1 MASSRIKG
9 IAADLDCDTTKLQSA
24 LKGVN
29 SEIKNTQAQLKD
41 VNKLLKLDPGNT
53 ELLAQKH
60 KLLGDA
66 VSETK
71 EKLETLK
78 TAAEQANTALAN
90 CDISQEQ
97 YDALQREIVET
108 ENELKNLETQANE
121 SATALQKIS
130 ATGEKLQ
137 TVGSKISSVG
147 QSLLPVSAAVT
158 GLGVAGLKVTT
169 DFETAMSEVKAITGA
184 TGEDFEKLREEAID
198 LGASTAFSSQEV
210 AVGMTEMAKAGWT
223 TEQIIDGMSGV
234 LSAAAASGS
243 ELSTVSTIVA
253 DAITGF
259 GLAASDSTRVA
270 DLLTQA
276 ANTGTIDIE
285 DLGESFK
292 YVAPLCSA
300 MEFSIEDATTALAAM
315 STAGIKGS
323 QAGTSLRTAFLNM
336 ASPTDAVAAAM
347 DKIGLTVTDAN
358 GNFKDMDTILSEMR
372 SGEIVNKT

>member
-158 GLGVAGLKVTT
+158 GLGVAGLKVVT

-210 AVGMTEMAKAGWT
+210 AAGMT

-234 LSAAAASGS
+234 LSAAAALGS

-300 MEFSIEDATTALAAM
+300 MGFSIEDATTALAAM
-315 STAGIKGS
+315 STAGIKGP
-323 QAGTSLRTAFLNM
+323 QAGTSLGTAFLNM

-347 DKIGLTVTDAN
+347 DKIGLTVTDTN